1 MMKLKRYLKPY
12 IGFALAAIV
21 LMFCQAAVDLNLP
34 NLMSD
39 IVNVG
44 IQQGG
49 ITEAAPK
56 AVSAEGLQLMS
67 AFMSEEDRALAQSQY
82 VLAEQAN
89 MTADEWDRFVTDWPK
104 VSDTDVYRQ
113 IPNLDDSTQAQ
124 LDSAFSR
131 ASYAL
136 MTVVK
141 DLAEQ
146 SGQDIAAGDT
156 DSKAMDMS
164 KLGELV
170 PVLAM
175 LPQLPRWGGF
185 GAALSVLPVLFF
197 CLWLVVF
204 YKENAAN
211 PILWAYG
218 MEILAIAMC
227 LLAVFRLSAYLFYRA
242 KPRQTIFACML
253 ALITSLATLT
263 DSVSLGARAV
273 LGGWGIG
280 AAVMCWVIINNFVP
294 PAPEEDTY

>member
-1 MMKLKRYLKPY
+1 MTKIFKQLARHWAACLAVA
-12 IGFALAAIV
+12 ALLIV
-21 LMFCQAAVDLNLP
+21 QAYCDLSLPDYTSKIVD
-34 NLMSD
+34 
-39 IVNVG
+39 VG

-170 PVLAM
+170 PMLAM
-175 LPQLPRWGGF
+175 LPQ
-185 GAALSVLPVLFF
+185 
-197 CLWLVVF
+197 
-204 YKENAAN
+204 
-211 PILWAYG
+211 G
-218 MEILAIAMC
+218 MVDDAIAAAAATPESMLSQTAAVFTKGFYMQLGADTDAMQTSYIFRTGGKMLLMAL
-227 LLAVFRLSAYLFYRA
+227 LLAYR
-242 KPRQTIFACML
+242 
-253 ALITSLATLT
+253 S
-263 DSVSLGARAV
+263 GAIA
-273 LGGWGIG
+273 
-280 AAVMCWVIINNFVP
+280 
-294 PAPEEDTY
+294 EDHKEY

>member
-170 PVLAM
+170 PMLAM
-175 LPQLPRWGGF
+175 LPQ
-185 GAALSVLPVLFF
+185 
-197 CLWLVVF
+197 
-204 YKENAAN
+204 
-211 PILWAYG
+211 G
-218 MEILAIAMC
+218 MVDDAIAAAAATPESMLSQTAAVFTKGFYMQLGADTDAMQTSYIFRTGGKMLLMAL
-227 LLAVFRLSAYLFYRA
+227 LLARHQRRLLRQPHGRGHRAGSAAGYFRKSDQLY
-242 KPRQTIFACML
+242 QQ
-253 ALITSLATLT
+253 
-263 DSVSLGARAV
+263 
-273 LGGWGIG
+273 
-280 AAVMCWVIINNFVP
+280 
-294 PAPEEDTY
+294 

>member
-56 AVSAEGLQLMS
+56 EVSAEGLQLMS

-164 KLGELV
+164 K
-170 PVLAM
+170 PVSYTHLT
-175 LPQLPRWGGF
+175 LPTTER
-185 GAALSVLPVLFF
+185 V
-197 CLWLVVF
+197 
-204 YKENAAN
+204 
-211 PILWAYG
+211 
-218 MEILAIAMC
+218 
-227 LLAVFRLSAYLFYRA
+227 
-242 KPRQTIFACML
+242 
-253 ALITSLATLT
+253 
-263 DSVSLGARAV
+263 
-273 LGGWGIG
+273 
-280 AAVMCWVIINNFVP
+280 
-294 PAPEEDTY
+294 